1 MDTRGQGNSGTGVC
15 APGRLRQAPLGSGF
29 GGRPVSDNGPVIRA
43 NSAPDWP
50 EWWRDSW
57 CASRSP
63 GGRSGVQSNPTE
75 PSGRGRAAHD
85 RARISGSAGRFHGPH
100 PPVSCRFAGFLGVSA
115 LSPDHCH
122 RECPWQPLS
131 ARQHSITWCK
141 EPLCP
146 IGLAADAVKPCRCRN
161 HSFLC
166 SQRAGGCACGMRA
179 LPGVWAGRAE

>member
-1 MDTRGQGNSGTGVC
+1 MDTRGRGNSGTGVC

-43 NSAPDWP
+43 ISAPDWP
-50 EWWRDSW
+50 EWWHDSW

-75 PSGRGRAAHD
+75 PSGRGRAALD

-100 PPVSCRFAGFLGVSA
+100 PPVPCRFAGFLGVSA
-115 LSPDHCH
+115 LSPDHRH

-146 IGLAADAVKPCRCRN
+146 VGLAADAVKPCRCRN

-166 SQRAGGCACGMRA
+166 SQRAGGCDCGMRA
-179 LPGVWAGRAE
+179 LQSAWAGRAE